1 MQYTIRSDKE
11 FFKQFQQLQNRI
23 EELSYLFQNPNTE
36 ASDIEIIKWHDIATK
51 LQKGLS
57 KLIIEAQFR
66 FSLKL

>member
-51 LQKGLS
+51 LQKDLS